1 MNDDYKQKYEELMQ
15 RCEEFNVWF
24 EEHKKKMGIRIIPIQ
39 PLGPAKTMDI
49 MWPDRIPT
57 TTPWPPIGFQ
67 YTYNNVCTLCR
78 IDLNKATHYV
88 CNHPTCPSQ
97 IKVTC

>member
-1 MNDDYKQKYEELMQ
+1 MSDTEEAPSVNTPDYYRGFYDGFKAAQKAQDYP
-15 RCEEFNVWF
+15 
-24 EEHKKKMGIRIIPIQ
+24 KIYPTQ
-39 PLGPAKTMDI
+39 PLGPIRTEDI

-57 TTPWPPIGFQ
+57 TTPFPSSH
-67 YTYNNVCTLCR
+67 YNACTLCR

-88 CNHPTCPSQ
+88 CHHPTCPTQ